1 MSQSAAVVLK
11 QLSALEKRSL
21 LTELLE
27 KRRNQRCKVCPV
39 SFSQRRL
46 WFLDQLAPRSPFYN
60 IDIVVPL
67 PSGLDV
73 HPDVFDRTIIEI
85 VRRHDSLRTTF
96 EAEDG
101 EPMQVIAPSPSVRV
115 EKLDLRQLSV
125 KDQEIEAKSFAS
137 EQLARPFDLSRG
149 PLLRAALVHL
159 HDRHVLVLVMHH
171 IICDGWSMGVFF
183 QEFLAIYDA
192 FRNGL
197 PSPLPEPPIQ
207 YSDFAVWQR
216 GWLQGEVLEDQLR
229 YWRQKLEGIPVLN
242 LPSDRPRPPVQTFR
256 GAFEPIHMPRS
267 VMERLKSLAEQ
278 ESVTLFM
285 VLLAA
290 FQVVLSRYANQDDIA
305 VGTYIANRNRK
316 EVEQVIGFFINT
328 LVMRTDLGNN
338 PSVRELLARVKETAL
353 GAYAHQD
360 TPFETLVEALQ
371 PERDLSRNPLFQVVF
386 QLFNAPNVDTRS
398 ESSGETMP
406 VVEKRTA
413 IFDIA
418 FSSWETSDGL
428 GGGFEY
434 STDLF
439 DAATIRRMAAHYRN
453 VLEAMAHD
461 PSQGIQDLPLLS
473 AEERR
478 RAIVEWNTTAVERDW
493 NQNLMQMFWAVVA
506 SAPRNVAVIAGEKEV
521 TYRELG
527 DRVGQLAGYLEQ
539 SGVGPERLVGICL
552 ERSLDAVASV
562 LAVFEAGA
570 AYVPMDPSYPLQRL
584 DFIVRDASLT
594 ALITR
599 SGFAAGLAHAN
610 SVRIDLDLEDAT
622 IRRQPAQRRNVAT
635 IPADRLAYAIYTS
648 GSTGKP
654 KGVAVEHRQILNRLA
669 WMWREYPFAAGEV
682 GCQKTSLTFDD
693 SLWEMLG
700 PLLRGIPSVIVSEA
714 PGRDPRALLEVIAA
728 HRVSRL
734 WLVASLL
741 RELLFILECDSDL
754 RERLQ
759 ALRFWV
765 TSGEA
770 LSPQLAE
777 QFSRT
782 LPSATLYNLYG
793 TSEVWDATWHDP
805 HRDGAHPGRVP
816 IGRPIDNVQAFIV
829 TRGGAIAPIGVPGEL
844 CIGGAGLAR
853 EYLNRPELTQEKF
866 VRHLFQPEGRLYRT
880 GDSAR
885 YLPDGQIE
893 FLGRMDG
900 QVKIRGFRVELG
912 EIEALLSAHPDV
924 REAAVLTGQG
934 VAGTQLVAYVAMKP
948 GAKASHLDLVEFLQ
962 KQLPAHMIP
971 SSFVLLDELPKTTS
985 GKLDRTALI
994 AVKISQVGQ
1003 TRSYTAPRT
1012 PMESKVVELYQQVLE
1027 RESVGVDDHFFRD
1040 LGGHSLLATR
1050 LASRVRN
1057 TFHVEVPLQA
1067 FFEAPTPSALAQVL
1081 SQLQLEA

>member
-1 MSQSAAVVLK
+1 MSESSAAALK
-11 QLSALEKRSL
+11 RLSVLEKRSL

-27 KRRNQRCKVCPV
+27 KKRSRQRKVCPV

-46 WFLDQLAPRSPFYN
+46 WFLDQLAPRTPFYN
-60 IDIVVPL
+60 VDIVVPL
-67 PSGLDV
+67 PSHLEM
-73 HPDVFDRTIIEI
+73 HPDVFERAIVEI

-101 EPMQVIAPSPSVRV
+101 EPMQVISSSPSIRV
-115 EKLDLRQLSV
+115 EKLDLRQLSI
-125 KDQEIEAKSFAS
+125 KDQEIEAKRFAS
-137 EQLARPFDLSRG
+137 EQVSRPFDLSRG
-149 PLLRAALVHL
+149 PLLRVALLSL
-159 HDRHVLVLVMHH
+159 HDRHVLALVMHH
-171 IICDGWSMGVFF
+171 IVCDGWSMGVFF
-183 QEFLAIYDA
+183 REFLAIYDA
-192 FRNGL
+192 FRNDL
-197 PSPLPEPPIQ
+197 PSPLPDPPIQ

-216 GWLQGEVLEDQLR
+216 AWLQGEVLEDQLR
-229 YWRQKLEGIPVLN
+229 YWREKLEGIPVLN
-242 LPSDRPRPPVQTFR
+242 LPSDHPRPPVQTFK
-256 GAFEPIHMPRS
+256 GAFEPIHVPLK
-267 VMERLKSLAEQ
+267 VMERLKSLAER
-278 ESVTLFM
+278 ENVTLFM

-290 FQVVLSRYANQDDIA
+290 FKVVLSRYANQDDIA

-328 LVMRTDLGNN
+328 LVMRTDLNGN

-360 TPFETLVEALQ
+360 TPFETLVESLQ

-398 ESSGETMP
+398 ETSRETIP
-406 VVEKRTA
+406 IVEKRTA

-418 FSSWETSDGL
+418 FSTWETSDGL

-453 VLEAMAHD
+453 ALEAMAHD
-461 PSQGIQDLPLLS
+461 PSQSVQDLPLLS

-478 RAIVEWNTTAVERDW
+478 QAIVEWNATAVEHDW
-493 NQNLMQMFWAVVA
+493 NRSLMRMFWDVVD
-506 SAPRNVAVIAGEKEV
+506 SAPGNVAVISGDERT

-527 DRVGQLAGYLEQ
+527 DRVAQLAGYLEQ
-539 SGVGPERLVGICL
+539 RGAGPERLVGICL
-552 ERSLDAVASV
+552 ERSVDAVAAV
-562 LAVFEAGA
+562 LAVFETGA
-570 AYVPMDPSYPLQRL
+570 AYVPMDPSHPLERL

-594 ALITR
+594 AVITK
-599 SGFAAGLAHAN
+599 SVFAAGLTDLN
-610 SVRIDLDLEDAT
+610 TIRINLDLEAED
-622 IRRQPAQRRNVAT
+622 IRQHPRQPRNAAA
-635 IPADRLAYAIYTS
+635 ISADTLAYAIYTS

-669 WMWREYPFAAGEV
+669 WMWREYPFAPGEV
-682 GCQKTSLTFDD
+682 GCQKTALTFDD

-700 PLLRGIPSVIVSEA
+700 PLLRGVPSVIIPDA
-714 PGRDPRALLEVIAA
+714 AGRDPRALLEAMAA

-734 WLVASLL
+734 WLVPSLL
-741 RELLFILECDSDL
+741 RELLFVLECDSEL
-754 RERLQ
+754 GERLRN
-759 ALRFWV
+759 LRFWV

-777 QFSRT
+777 QFSRI
-782 LPSATLYNLYG
+782 LPGATLYNLYG

-805 HRDGAHPGRVP
+805 HRDAAHPGRVP
-816 IGRPIDNVQAFIV
+816 IGRPIDNVQAFV
-829 TRGGAIAPIGVPGEL
+829 VAGGGIAPIGVPGEL
-844 CIGGAGLAR
+844 CIGGAGVAR
-853 EYLNRPELTQEKF
+853 EYLNRPELTREKF
-866 VRHLFQPEGRLYRT
+866 IRHLFQPEGRLYRT

-893 FLGRMDG
+893 YLGRLDS

-912 EIEALLSAHPDV
+912 EIEALLAAHPNV
-924 REAAVLTGQG
+924 REAAVLAGEG
-934 VAGTQLVAYVAMKP
+934 VAGTQLTAYVAAKP
-948 GAKASHLDLVEFLQ
+948 GAGLSQPELVEFLQ
-962 KQLPAHMIP
+962 RQLPAHMIP
-971 SSFVLLDELPKTTS
+971 SSLVLLDELPKTTS

-994 AVKISQVGQ
+994 DLRISQAAQ

-1012 PMESKVVELYQQVLE
+1012 PMESKVVELYQQVLDLE
-1027 RESVGVDDHFFRD
+1027 LVGVDDHFFRD

-1050 LASRVRN
+1050 LASRVRT

-1081 SQLQLEA
+1081 SQFQLEA